1 MRTLIKNARI
11 VNEGEIFNGFV
22 LIENEIISKVGTDTS
37 EIPSADQVIDAENKF
52 LIPGLIDDQV
62 HFREPGLT
70 HKGDIQSEST
80 AAVAGGI
87 TTFMEMPN
95 TVPQAVTIE
104 ELEKK
109 YDIAAKT
116 SLGNYSFYLG
126 VTNNNINEIRSID
139 PSRICGIKI
148 FMGSSTGDMVVDNDN
163 SLDNVFHDSPVL
175 IATHCEDDD
184 TIKENQQK
192 YIEKFG
198 DDIPYEHHADI
209 RSHEACY
216 KSSSKAVR
224 LAKENGS
231 QLHIMHL
238 STKKELELIEQGKL
252 LDKRITAEACVHHLW
267 FNRDDYKTKGA
278 FIKWNPAVKD
288 EEDRQALID
297 ALNNDVLDIIATDHA
312 PHTLEEKTGVYT
324 KTPSGGPLVQHSL
337 TALMEFHLDGVLDI
351 TKTVEK
357 ACHNPAKL
365 FSIKSRGFIREG
377 YFADLVLIN
386 PDKPWTVEKSNIL
399 YKCGWSPFEGTTF
412 RTQVE
417 KTFVNGHLAYD
428 NGHINDSKQG
438 QRLEFDR

>member
-1 MRTLIKNARI
+1 MRTLIKNAQI

-22 LIENEIISKVGTDTS
+22 LIEDEIIRKVGKGVVELPTADT
-37 EIPSADQVIDAENKF
+37 EIDAEGKF

-70 HKGDIQSEST
+70 HKGDIKSEST

-87 TTFMEMPN
+87 TSFMEMPN

-109 YDIAAKT
+109 YVIGANT

-126 VTNNNINEIRSID
+126 VTNSNINEIRKID
-139 PSRICGIKI
+139 PSKICGVKI

-163 SLDNVFHDSPVL
+163 SLDNVFRDSPVL

-184 TIKENQQK
+184 IIKENQAK
-192 YIEKFG
+192 YLAKYGE
-198 DDIPYEHHADI
+198 DIPYRHHADI

-224 LAKENGS
+224 LAKNNGS

-238 STKKELELIEQGKL
+238 STKKELELIAQGKM

-267 FNRDDYKTKGA
+267 FNKEDYETKGA

-288 EEDRQALID
+288 EEDRLALLE
-297 ALNNDVLDIIATDHA
+297 ALNNDTLDIIATDHA
-312 PHTLEEKTGVYT
+312 PHSLEEKTGIYT

-337 TALMEFHLDGVLDI
+337 TALMEFHLDNVLPI
-351 TKTVEK
+351 TKMVEK

-365 FSIKSRGFIREG
+365 FCVEKRGFIREG
-377 YFADLVLIN
+377 YFADLVLVN
-386 PDKPWTVEKSNIL
+386 PDSPWTVDKSNIL
-399 YKCGWSPFEGTTF
+399 YKCGWSPFEGYTF

-417 KTFVNGHLAYD
+417 KTFVNGHLAYN
-428 NGHINDSKQG
+428 NGVIDATKQG
-438 QRLEFDR
+438 QRLTFAR

>member
-1 MRTLIKNARI
+1 MRTLIKNAQI

-22 LIENEIISKVGTDTS
+22 LIEDEIIRKVGKGGVALPTADT
-37 EIPSADQVIDAENKF
+37 EIDAEGKF

-70 HKGDIQSEST
+70 HKGDIKSEST

-87 TTFMEMPN
+87 TSFMEMPN

-109 YDIAAKT
+109 YVIGANT

-126 VTNNNINEIRSID
+126 VTNSNINEIRKID
-139 PSRICGIKI
+139 PSKICGVKI

-163 SLDNVFHDSPVL
+163 SLDNVFRDSPVL

-184 TIKENQQK
+184 IIKENQAK
-192 YIEKFG
+192 YLAKYGE
-198 DDIPYEHHADI
+198 DIPYRHHADI

-224 LAKENGS
+224 LAKNNGS

-238 STKKELELIEQGKL
+238 STKKELELIAQGKM

-267 FNRDDYKTKGA
+267 FNKEDYETKGA

-288 EEDRQALID
+288 EEDRLALLE
-297 ALNNDVLDIIATDHA
+297 ALNNDTLDIIATDHA
-312 PHTLEEKTGVYT
+312 PHSLEEKTGIYT

-337 TALMEFHLDGVLDI
+337 TALMEFHLDNVLPI
-351 TKTVEK
+351 TKMVEK

-365 FSIKSRGFIREG
+365 FCVEKRGFIREG
-377 YFADLVLIN
+377 YFADLVLVN
-386 PDKPWTVEKSNIL
+386 PDSPWTVDKSNIL
-399 YKCGWSPFEGTTF
+399 YKCGWSPFEGYTF

-417 KTFVNGHLAYD
+417 KTFVNGHLAYN
-428 NGHINDSKQG
+428 NGVIDATKQG
-438 QRLEFDR
+438 QRLTFAR

>member
-1 MRTLIKNARI
+1 MRTLIKNAQI

-22 LIENEIISKVGTDTS
+22 LIENELIALVGKEGDTLPETDTT
-37 EIPSADQVIDAENKF
+37 IDAEQKF

-70 HKGDIQSEST
+70 HKGDIKSEST

-87 TTFMEMPN
+87 TSFMEMPN

-109 YDIAAKT
+109 YEIGAKT
-116 SLGNYSFYLG
+116 ALGNYSFYLG
-126 VTNNNINEIRSID
+126 VTNSNIDEIRKID
-139 PSRICGIKI
+139 PTKICGVKI
-148 FMGSSTGDMVVDNDN
+148 FMGSSTGDMVVDDDN
-163 SLDNVFHDSPVL
+163 SLDNVFKDSPVL

-184 TIKENQQK
+184 IIKENQAK
-192 YIEKFG
+192 YLAKFG

-216 KSSSKAVR
+216 KSSSKAVN
-224 LAKENGS
+224 LAKRNGS

-238 STKKELELIEQGKL
+238 STKKELELIAKGKL

-267 FNRDDYKTKGA
+267 FNREDYKTKGA

-288 EEDRQALID
+288 EEDRLALLE
-297 ALNNDVLDIIATDHA
+297 ALNNDTLDIIATDHA

-365 FSIKSRGFIREG
+365 FNIKQRGFIREG

-386 PDKPWTVEKSNIL
+386 PDKPWTVHKDNIL
-399 YKCGWSPFEGTTF
+399 YKCGWSPFEGYTF

-417 KTFVNGHLAYD
+417 KTFVNGHLAY
-428 NGHINDSKQG
+428 NEGVINDSKQG
-438 QRLEFDR
+438 QRLSFDR

>member
-1 MRTLIKNARI
+1 MRTLIHNAQI
-11 VNEGEIFNGFV
+11 VNEGKIFNGYV
-22 LIENEIISKVGTDTS
+22 LIESEIILAVGTS
-37 EIPSADQVIDAENKF
+37 EEELPEAERVIDAKNKF
-52 LIPGLIDDQV
+52 LIPGMIDDQV

-70 HKGDIQSEST
+70 HKGDIKSEST

-87 TTFMEMPN
+87 TSFMEMPN
-95 TVPQAVTIE
+95 TVPQAVTIS

-109 YDIAAKT
+109 YDIASKT

-126 VTNNNINEIRSID
+126 VTNSNIDEIRSID
-139 PSRICGIKI
+139 PTRICGVKI

-163 SLDNVFHDSPVL
+163 SLDTVFHDAPVL

-184 TIKENQQK
+184 TIKANQAK
-192 YIEKFG
+192 YIAKYG

-216 KSSSKAVR
+216 KSSSKAVK
-224 LAKENGS
+224 LAKDNGS

-238 STKKELELIEQGKL
+238 STKKELELIAQGKM

-267 FNRDDYKTKGA
+267 FNREDYKTKGA

-288 EEDRQALID
+288 EEDRLALLE
-297 ALNNDVLDIIATDHA
+297 ALNNDTLDIIATDHA
-312 PHTLEEKTGVYT
+312 PHTLEEKTGIYT
-324 KTPSGGPLVQHSL
+324 KTPSGGPLVQHAV
-337 TALMEFHLDGVLDI
+337 TALMEFHLDGVLPI
-351 TKTVEK
+351 TKMVEK

-365 FSIKSRGFIREG
+365 FSINKRGFIRPG

-386 PDKPWTVEKSNIL
+386 PDSPWTVDKSNIL
-399 YKCGWSPFEGTTF
+399 YKCGWSPFEGYTF

-417 KTFVNGHLAYD
+417 KTFVSGHLAYD
-428 NGHINDSKQG
+428 NGKIDASKTG
-438 QRLEFDR
+438 HRLSFHR

>member
-22 LIENEIISKVGTDTS
+22 LIENEIISKVGTETS
-37 EIPSADQVIDAENKF
+37 ELPSADHVIDAQNKF

-126 VTNNNINEIRSID
+126 VTNSNINEIRSID

-163 SLDNVFHDSPVL
+163 SLDNVFRDSPVL

-192 YIEKFG
+192 YVEKFG

-252 LDKRITAEACVHHLW
+252 LDKRITAEACTHHLW

-386 PDKPWTVEKSNIL
+386 PDKPWTVDKSNIL

-417 KTFVNGHLAYD
+417 KTFVNGHMAYN
-428 NGHINDSKQG
+428 NGTIDDSKQG

>member
-1 MRTLIKNARI
+1 MRTLIKGAQI

-22 LIENEIISKVGTDTS
+22 LIENELIVKVGKEGD
-37 EIPSADQVIDAENKF
+37 ELPHADKEIDATGKF

-87 TTFMEMPN
+87 TSFMEMPN

-109 YDIAAKT
+109 YVIGANT

-126 VTNNNINEIRSID
+126 VTNSNIDEIRNID
-139 PSRICGIKI
+139 PAKICGVKI

-163 SLDNVFHDSPVL
+163 SLDNVFRDAPVL

-184 TIKENQQK
+184 IIKENQAK
-192 YIEKFG
+192 YLAKFG
-198 DDIPYEHHADI
+198 EDIPYKHHADI

-216 KSSSKAVR
+216 KSSSKAVK
-224 LAKENGS
+224 LAKDNGS

-238 STKKELELIEQGKL
+238 STKKELELIAQGKM

-267 FNRDDYKTKGA
+267 FNRDDYDTKGA

-288 EEDRQALID
+288 EEDRLALLE
-297 ALNNDVLDIIATDHA
+297 ALNNDTLDIIATDHA
-312 PHTLEEKTGVYT
+312 PHTLEEKTGIYT

-337 TALMEFHLDGVLDI
+337 TALMEFHLDGVLHI
-351 TKTVEK
+351 AKMVEK

-365 FSIKSRGFIREG
+365 FSVENRGFIREG
-377 YFADLVLIN
+377 YFADLVIVN
-386 PDKPWTVEKSNIL
+386 PDSPWTVDKSNIL
-399 YKCGWSPFEGTTF
+399 YKCGWSPFEGYTF

-417 KTFVNGHLAYD
+417 KTFVNGHLAYNEGVID
-428 NGHINDSKQG
+428 ASKQG
-438 QRLEFDR
+438 KRLTFDR

>member
-1 MRTLIKNARI
+1 MRTLIKNAQI
-11 VNEGEIFNGFV
+11 VNEGEIFTGFV
-22 LIENEIISKVGTDTS
+22 LIEGELISELGTDS
-37 EIPSADQVIDAENKF
+37 DNLPEANHIVDAKGKF

-70 HKGDIQSEST
+70 HKGDIKSEST

-87 TTFMEMPN
+87 TSYMEMPN
-95 TVPQAVTIE
+95 TIPQAVTIQ

-109 YDIAAKT
+109 YEIASNT

-126 VTNNNINEIRSID
+126 VTNSNIDEIRKID

-163 SLDNVFHDSPVL
+163 SLDSVFHDSPVL
-175 IATHCEDDD
+175 IATHCEDDAI
-184 TIKENQQK
+184 IKENQAK
-192 YIEKFG
+192 YVAIYG
-198 DDIPYEHHADI
+198 DDIPYIHHPDI
-209 RSHEACY
+209 RSTEACY
-216 KSSSKAVR
+216 KSSSKAVA
-224 LAKENGS
+224 LAKKNGS

-238 STKKELELIEQGKL
+238 SSKKELELIKQGKM
-252 LDKRITAEACVHHLW
+252 LDKKITAEACVHHLW
-267 FNRDDYKTKGA
+267 FNREDYKTKGA
-278 FIKWNPAVKD
+278 FIKWNPAVKE
-288 EEDRQALID
+288 EEDRLALIE

-337 TALMEFHLDGVLDI
+337 TALMEFHLDGVLSI
-351 TKTVEK
+351 TKIVEK

-365 FSIKSRGFIREG
+365 FSVEKRGFIRPG
-377 YFADLVLIN
+377 YFADLVLVN
-386 PDKPWTVEKSNIL
+386 PDSPWTVNKSNIL
-399 YKCGWSPFEGTTF
+399 YKCGWSPFEGYTF

-428 NGHINDSKQG
+428 NGKIDNSKQG
-438 QRLEFDR
+438 QRLSFHR